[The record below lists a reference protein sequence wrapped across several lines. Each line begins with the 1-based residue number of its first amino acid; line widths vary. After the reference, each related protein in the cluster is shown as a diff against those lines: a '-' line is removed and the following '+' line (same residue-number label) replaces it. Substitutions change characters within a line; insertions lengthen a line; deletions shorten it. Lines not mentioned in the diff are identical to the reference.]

1 MDTRDIQ
8 RLDELLQ
15 FERGMLEAKIKM
27 AAMQAENQAQMGQT
41 PYREQ
46 DFLALL
52 DGIGCNDYPYYR
64 G

>member
-1 MDTRDIQ
+1 MDSRDIQ

-15 FERGMLEAKIKM
+15 FERAMLEAKIKL
-27 AAMQAENQAQMGQT
+27 AAMQAENQAAMGTT

-52 DGIGCNDYPYYR
+52 DGIGHNDYSYYM